1 MGIGRKERAG
11 MIRLAI
17 IALIIYVIWRVIART
32 RIRVRHMAKSQE
44 AITPGEMVSCAGCG
58 TFVLKNEAM
67 TSNGKAFCSR
77 KCVEGK

>member
-1 MGIGRKERAG
+1 

-44 AITPGEMVSCAGCG
+44 AIAPGEMVSCAGCG
-58 TFVLKNEAM
+58 TFVLKNEAQLHG
-67 TSNGKAFCSR
+67 GKTYCSER
-77 KCVEGK
+77 CKKDNP